1 MKRTVKRRWNNMND
15 DFYMEI
21 SIPADNDGYIL
32 LQCPNCGTFFKA
44 TPSDIED
51 DGVLELFC
59 PSCGLVGEDYIT
71 EDVLELAMAMAHNKA
86 MDIIHEEFK
95 KMERQFRKGPVT
107 FKAGKRPKHEPENP
121 IHSRIEALEIV
132 SFPCCKRTA
141 KIKPILSMT
150 GCYCPFCGVKNYEVE

>member
-1 MKRTVKRRWNNMND
+1 MKKTEKWRWNNMSD
-15 DFYMEI
+15 DFHMEI

-71 EDVLELAMAMAHNKA
+71 EDVLELAMAMAQNKA
-86 MDIIHEEFK
+86 MDMIHEEFK
-95 KMERQFRKGPVT
+95 KNG
-107 FKAGKRPKHEPENP
+107 AS
-121 IHSRIEALEIV
+121 I
-132 SFPCCKRTA
+132 
-141 KIKPILSMT
+141 
-150 GCYCPFCGVKNYEVE
+150 